1 MKIVLYDD
9 NKVGLLKDT
18 AVVDV
23 SGIVP
28 MRETPQLTI
37 EGLIANYESLKPA
50 LDQALNQNSGI
61 PLADVTLHA
70 PVPRPGKI
78 VAMGGNFGEFVGR
91 KGILWG
97 FMKSPD
103 AVLGPGGTVV
113 LPGHDANIFHHEAEL
128 VAVMGKEAS
137 KVSADGALSNIFGYM
152 CGCDVSGRFPPE
164 ARQQFGKSFDTFAPT
179 GPCIVT
185 ADEIPD
191 PHQLQVR
198 MWVDGQMR
206 HDYPMSDIAHSVEE
220 SLAWMSA
227 NVTLM
232 PGDLFFLGTN
242 HQGIGPLQDG
252 EQAIIEIDK
261 IGRLAFDVMDSM
273 KRRWPKEIDQQSAQ
287 DVREGTG
294 GPGMKTRPMPPE

>member
-37 EGLIANYESLKPA
+37 EGLITSYESLKAALQQA
-50 LDQALNQNSGI
+50 LDQNSGI

-113 LPGHDANIFHHEAEL
+113 LPEHDANIFHHEAEL

-191 PHQLQVR
+191 PHQLGVR

-261 IGRLAFDVMDSM
+261 IGRLEFDVMDSQQ
-273 KRRWPKEIDQQSAQ
+273 RRWPKEIDQQSAQ
-287 DVREGTG
+287 DVRESTG